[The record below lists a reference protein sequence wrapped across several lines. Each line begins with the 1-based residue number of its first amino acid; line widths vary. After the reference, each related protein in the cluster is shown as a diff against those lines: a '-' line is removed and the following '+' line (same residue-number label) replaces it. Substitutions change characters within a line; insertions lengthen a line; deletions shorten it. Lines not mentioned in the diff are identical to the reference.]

1 MWPQMMLMMSSLV
14 SSSLS
19 FETSEVRDAEMTV
32 LLICDDSSA
41 TCCPLFVASCLCP
54 IVLDHVF
61 LLLGGFESTASNCAT
76 TCPTPSQHLH
86 VRRWQHLLVRWVVRR
101 HLLHC
106 AWKSSEPGVSFCL
119 SSFADLQG
127 SGAWLPPLFRAW
139 TSPTPTWQ
147 PPLPLT
153 GSPLSSLLVESS
165 SPKNHCLQPPCMTT

>member
-1 MWPQMMLMMSSLV
+1 MHSEPMLKDDEAKITQHHTYHEESSALPNLHAPLNLFSDSREITNESPLSSELWLMWPQMMLMMSSLV

-86 VRRWQHLLVRWVVRR
+86 VRRWQHLLVR
-101 HLLHC
+101 
-106 AWKSSEPGVSFCL
+106 
-119 SSFADLQG
+119 
-127 SGAWLPPLFRAW
+127 
-139 TSPTPTWQ
+139 
-147 PPLPLT
+147 
-153 GSPLSSLLVESS
+153 
-165 SPKNHCLQPPCMTT
+165 